1 MERAMANVKP
11 FKPLIERFRDQK
23 FLQDK
28 ATGMKLDLKTVG
40 TEKTQVFV
48 ISPEIAVAAEEMVRS
63 KSFKLPD
70 ISELRF
76 PYEDMAIEL
85 PLTEEVRKIRAST
98 EGSASVQGT
107 HEVDWVAVHIH
118 ASKEGFINCT
128 PYYGYMEGMLE
139 PSMFSYILG
148 MDDLPMPSAAVRTP
162 SNPDNLVTFKVSPSR
177 TLLEM
182 AVRTGMPP
190 EKMKDFYEAP
200 QTNTMVSEGI
210 CEMPLLLFACSVL
223 LNCKTGVNKT
233 VVPPRKPPSGTKF
246 GAKKRNF
253 YSHGGYTLLHLSEI
267 ENVAPDGSIS
277 KQADI
282 AAHYVRGHFKQRK
295 SGVYWWS
302 SFVRGTGE
310 FRKRSAYIVKG

>member
-1 MERAMANVKP
+1 MATVRP

-28 ATGMKLDLKTVG
+28 VTGVKLDLKTVG
-40 TEKTQVFV
+40 TENTQVFV

-63 KSFKLPD
+63 KSFKMPD
-70 ISELRF
+70 VSELRF

-85 PLTEEVRKIRAST
+85 PMTEEVKKIRAST
-98 EGSASVQGT
+98 RGAVIQGT
-107 HEVDWVAVHIH
+107 HEVDWIAVHVH
-118 ASKEGFINCT
+118 ASKEGFVNCT
-128 PYYGYMEGMLE
+128 PYYGYTEGMLE

-148 MDDLPMPSAAVRTP
+148 MDDLPMPSAVVKI
-162 SNPDNLVTFKVSPSR
+162 SNGDNVTLKVSPSR

-182 AVRTGMPP
+182 AVRIGIPP
-190 EKMKDFYEAP
+190 EKMQDFYDAP
-200 QTNTMVSEGI
+200 QTNTMVAEGI

-233 VVPPRKPPSGTKF
+233 VVPPRKPPSGIKF

-253 YSHGGYTLLHLSEI
+253 HSHGGYTLLHLSEI
-267 ENVAPDGSIS
+267 ENVASDGSIS

-310 FRKRSAYIVKG
+310 LRKRSAYVVKE